1 MKTMRKVIL
10 ETVALLA
17 IGTTVAYAGNAF
29 RKNHSIEWTRDYFKK
44 VQVQVPIKSAPIEE
58 AATTKVATA
67 AVVAADS
74 PSTTPIPVAAESE
87 VEKHLQHDY
96 QSIDLAGV
104 EAAIADPRYEQGM
117 IVIVDARADEPFE
130 AGRIPGAVQ
139 CDHYQ
144 LDKYIGPVMNK
155 ARVADQVIVYCN
167 GGQCEDSIFMC
178 QNLMERGLAYDAI
191 FLYEG
196 GWKEWEKSG
205 NPIATGKE

>member
-1 MKTMRKVIL
+1 MNRMQRTII

-29 RKNHSIEWTRDYFKK
+29 RKSHSIEWTRDYFKK
-44 VQVQVPIKSAPIEE
+44 VQVQVPIKASPLDE
-58 AATTKVATA
+58 AATANVATT

-74 PSTTPIPVAAESE
+74 PSAISIPAAAEPE

-144 LDKYIGPVMNK
+144 LDKFIGPVIAK

-178 QNLMERGLAYDAI
+178 QNLMEHGLAYDAI